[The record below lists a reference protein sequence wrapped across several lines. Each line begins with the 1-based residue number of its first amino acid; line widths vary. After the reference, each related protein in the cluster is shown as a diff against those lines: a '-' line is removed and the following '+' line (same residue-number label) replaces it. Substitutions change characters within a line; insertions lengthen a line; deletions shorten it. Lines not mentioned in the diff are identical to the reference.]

1 MAKDNSQGA
10 GVQYKVLL
18 KPTDVG
24 LLVMRR
30 MERPHLDKSAELRR
44 LIELGYAA
52 EQAGF
57 ILDGTVLRHAGRV
70 WDLQP
75 DLERD
80 RTMLTAQRVPAVPS
94 AAHATASPAHVDADG
109 SSAIADRQPAP
120 DSAAVEPNADGVA
133 QVQPAGGVS
142 LMTNLR
148 GLSGG

>member
-10 GVQYKVLL
+10 GTQYKVLL

-57 ILDGTVLRHAGRV
+57 ILDGTVLRHGGRV
-70 WDLQP
+70 WDVQP
-75 DLERD
+75 TLSPDAQPRASAVTRERSQVD
-80 RTMLTAQRVPAVPS
+80 AAGQRAGTQADSSPVAE
-94 AAHATASPAHVDADG
+94 ASPAPMPVA
-109 SSAIADRQPAP
+109 PAP
-120 DSAAVEPNADGVA
+120 AAE
-133 QVQPAGGVS
+133 AGKKDQAAKGS
-142 LMTNLR
+142 PMRANLR
-148 GLSGG
+148 NLSS